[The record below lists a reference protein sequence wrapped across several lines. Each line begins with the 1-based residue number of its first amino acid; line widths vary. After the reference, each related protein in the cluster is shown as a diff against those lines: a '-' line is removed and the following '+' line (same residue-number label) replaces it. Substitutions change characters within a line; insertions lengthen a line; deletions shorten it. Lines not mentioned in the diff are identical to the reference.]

1 MTCDSKIDLYCRY
14 FKQILMYVSLF
25 IILGNS
31 ISEDY
36 GHADVS
42 TMYLY

>member
-1 MTCDSKIDLYCRY
+1 VTKIKKKLCIY

-25 IILGNS
+25 LILGNS

-36 GHADVS
+36 GHTDVS
-42 TMYLY
+42 IFIK